1 MYDLVYNRR
10 SPEVVNIPDLTGDGL
25 FTDADLQPFWDRIN
39 EAANPDKW
47 IWIYNHDMN
56 RDGIVDI
63 NDYIIEK
70 LNYYGNPFRSL
81 RNISLTWTKTETAA
95 LIILTL
101 HGFRRHI
108 INTESLTV
116 TERLKER

>member
-1 MYDLVYNRR
+1 MN
-10 SPEVVNIPDLTGDGL
+10 LTENQTTEFKREYIDDIKKTVIAFANTAGGRIYIGIADNGEAVGVS
-25 FTDADLQPFWDRIN
+25 DACLL
-39 EAANPDKW
+39 
-47 IWIYNHDMN
+47 YT
-56 RDGIVDI
+56 
-63 NDYIIEK
+63 
-70 LNYYGNPFRSL
+70 S
-81 RNISLTWTKTETAA
+81 TETAA